1 MFQRIK
7 FLRDKYN
14 FEPSVIYDIGSHEGK
29 WTEECKKI
37 YPKSQFIQFEANT
50 NKKQLT
56 PDAHFE
62 VLSSE
67 DNNPIKYYKTTSA
80 CDTGNSVYRENT
92 VYFEDFLVQVEERK
106 SRKLDTIVTEK
117 KLDLPDFMKID
128 TQGSELDI
136 LKGATNTMKNA
147 QVILMEISLHQYNK
161 DSPLLHTVIVEMLN
175 YGYIMFDIVDLHY
188 NNAVLIQIDAL
199 FCKKDS
205 KFIVKNF

>member
-29 WTEECKKI
+29 WTEECKNI
-37 YPKSQFIQFEANT
+37 YPKACYIQFEANT

-62 VLSSE
+62 LLSSE
-67 DNNPIKYYKTTSA
+67 DDKVMKYYKTNSS
-80 CDTGNSVYRENT
+80 CDTGNSIYRENT

-106 SRKLDTIVTEK
+106 SRKLDTIVAEK
-117 KLDLPDFMKID
+117 KLDLPDFLKID

-136 LKGATNTMKNA
+136 LKGATNTIKNT

-161 DSPLLHTVIVEMLN
+161 DSPLLHTVIAEMLN
-175 YGYIMFDIVDLHY
+175 HGYIMFDIAELHY
-188 NNAVLIQIDAL
+188 SNSILIQIDGL

-205 KFIVKNF
+205 KFIIRNF